1 MQLSLLTSS
10 HNKLTRDWFSLLLA
24 AILLLASLPLTAK
37 ELSSA
42 LSIKRQLSLQQA
54 IEKSLLRHPALAGYQ
69 YRLMSIDASA
79 KQAAVGEKPEV
90 SLFIEDALGTGQ
102 YALLDR
108 AQSTLSISWVLQG
121 GLLEQRSNAAQSK
134 VDVTKIERDILRY
147 DIAAQ
152 TAHAFLTVLGLQEK
166 LVVAKKTREYAAD
179 ILAEIHRRVDAGRSP
194 LADKLQAEVNL
205 QRRELVVEDIQHE
218 LKSAMKLLAS
228 QWGSSQLDD
237 ATVNGD
243 ITLSRQLANYDELE
257 KRISNNPEVRYFLT
271 QQRVI
276 DSAITLAQEEVKNR
290 WRFNT
295 GVRRYETTSD
305 YGLTFGVS
313 LPLGKSTRNQHKIAA
328 LNAQQARYRADT
340 RAKEIQLST
349 QLYVLYQELQHSY
362 HLNDALTKNILPRLE
377 RALTETQKA
386 YSLGKYSYRA
396 WYALQS
402 EVLETRMQLIDVRLA
417 AHNNLTEIERLTGLN
432 ITASR
437 SATRVTNE

>member
-10 HNKLTRDWFSLLLA
+10 HNKLTRVSFSLPVA
-24 AILLLASLPLTAK
+24 AILLLASLPLMAK
-37 ELSSA
+37 ELSST

-54 IEKSLLRHPALAGYQ
+54 IEKSLLSHPALAGYQ

-102 YALLDR
+102 YAMLDR

-121 GLLEQRSNAAQSK
+121 GLLEQRTNAAQSK

-166 LVVAKKTREYAAD
+166 LVVAKKARQYTVD
-179 ILAEIHRRVDAGRSP
+179 IRTEIQRRVDAGRTP

-218 LKSAMKLLAS
+218 LKSALKLLAS
-228 QWGSSQLDD
+228 QWGRSQFDD

-276 DSAITLAQEEVKNR
+276 DSEITLAQEEVKNR
-290 WRFNT
+290 W
-295 GVRRYETTSD
+295 
-305 YGLTFGVS
+305 
-313 LPLGKSTRNQHKIAA
+313 
-328 LNAQQARYRADT
+328 
-340 RAKEIQLST
+340 
-349 QLYVLYQELQHSY
+349 
-362 HLNDALTKNILPRLE
+362 
-377 RALTETQKA
+377 
-386 YSLGKYSYRA
+386 
-396 WYALQS
+396 
-402 EVLETRMQLIDVRLA
+402 
-417 AHNNLTEIERLTGLN
+417 
-432 ITASR
+432 
-437 SATRVTNE
+437 